1 MRGWTGLAPV
11 NLPKRLEETP
21 LRPILVSRVR
31 PEEGPARLE
40 GSASNHRSIESER
53 LALPDV
59 LPARARHRLRGK
71 FLCQR
76 LPADGT
82 IFTPHLGPAFPSTNR
97 LGAGGHLKQIDHGVE
112 FFQFLHCCEK
122 LERFSV
128 GRDRPG

>member
-1 MRGWTGLAPV
+1 MPSSLQRFTQTSPLS
-11 NLPKRLEETP
+11 LPATSSSTRANTLSFSRSRRRSGGSPREEIP
-21 LRPILVSRVR
+21 LRPTLLSRVR

-40 GSASNHRSIESER
+40 GSASNHRSTESGH

-82 IFTPHLGPAFPSTNR
+82 IFTPHLGPAF
-97 LGAGGHLKQIDHGVE
+97 
-112 FFQFLHCCEK
+112 
-122 LERFSV
+122 
-128 GRDRPG
+128 